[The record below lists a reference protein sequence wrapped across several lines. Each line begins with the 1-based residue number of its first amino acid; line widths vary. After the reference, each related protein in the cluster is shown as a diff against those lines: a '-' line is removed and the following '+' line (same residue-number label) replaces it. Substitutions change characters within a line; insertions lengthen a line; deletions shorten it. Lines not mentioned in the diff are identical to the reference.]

1 MGWSLSVNGE
11 TYDEMCCAVCGEP
24 YHITDEAPVPVAP
37 APGGSS
43 HRRADSRD
51 SSYLIK

>member
-11 TYDEMCCAVCGEP
+11 TYDKMYYAVYGEP
-24 YHITDEAPVPVAP
+24 YHITNEAPVPVAP

-43 HRRADSRD
+43 YRRADSRD